1 MPIRDGVFGSVIV
14 LMARELVKKEESEGR
29 LFDIIGQ
36 PALVVLLKPETPS
49 PLVQRPPL
57 VHVKARNSVPAGSIN
72 LYQHNFMLL
81 QLFLQD

>member
-49 PLVQRPPL
+49 PLVRRWFNQ
-57 VHVKARNSVPAGSIN
+57 SVSA
-72 LYQHNFMLL
+72 
-81 QLFLQD
+81 

>member
-49 PLVQRPPL
+49 PLVHVSPL
-57 VHVKARNSVPAGSIN
+57 VQSICISIISCSCNSSCKISVLSST
-72 LYQHNFMLL
+72 
-81 QLFLQD
+81 

>member
-14 LMARELVKKEESEGR
+14 LMARELVKKKESEGR

-49 PLVQRPPL
+49 PLVQKPETLSPL
-57 VHVKARNSVPAGSIN
+57 VQSICISIISCSCNSSCKISVLSST
-72 LYQHNFMLL
+72 
-81 QLFLQD
+81 

>member
-49 PLVQRPPL
+49 PLVQSICISIISCSC
-57 VHVKARNSVPAGSIN
+57 NSSCKISVLSST
-72 LYQHNFMLL
+72 
-81 QLFLQD
+81 